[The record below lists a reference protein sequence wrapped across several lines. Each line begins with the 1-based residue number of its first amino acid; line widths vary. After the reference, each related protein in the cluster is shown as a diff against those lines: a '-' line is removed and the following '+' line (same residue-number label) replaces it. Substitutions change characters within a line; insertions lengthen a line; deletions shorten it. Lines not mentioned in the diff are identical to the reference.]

1 MQHHFK
7 AYFMVGK
14 QKFCLRDICTI
25 FLGEYNKM
33 SQDSFWCMVL
43 QKIETDFSWPAS
55 TGIQCLSQ
63 FSFNQQESPEF
74 QWTVVSSDSL

>member
-25 FLGEYNKM
+25 FWGEYNKM

-43 QKIETDFSWPAS
+43 QKIETDFSMACLQGNSVSVPVLIQPARK
-55 TGIQCLSQ
+55 
-63 FSFNQQESPEF
+63 P
-74 QWTVVSSDSL
+74 